1 MNGKCLFPVSSGQVA
16 HGLDSE
22 SVPPYPEGHLLFRLE
37 RENHEIL
44 ATLGELQAQS
54 ILAQKS
60 AGSPGS
66 IRETLKKFTA
76 LKTHYVA
83 LQNELFPL
91 FESASAK
98 NACARL
104 MWAIEDD
111 VLLVQREL
119 CESPLAEDAHYF
131 WKDFGKFFLMAGALA
146 YRERKILFPAAF
158 RSIPSEYFSPKD
170 QVSETSFITRTGT
183 LSPVELEAILMTL
196 PVDIA
201 FIGADD
207 RVKFYSD
214 PPHRIFPRS
223 PAVIGRLVQNCH
235 PPKSAPTVYAHH
247 RVAQIRRKR
256 QRGILADHEWK
267 FYPHTVFRRA

>member
-1 MNGKCLFPVSSGQVA
+1 MELIKNGDARAEKLAAYLELLGKGEASRDNYDRFGDVLRTATSHEVNTALHDVLSLAADLNEWKVPVSRFVRAVA

-158 RSIPSEYFSPKD
+158 RSIPSEYFFTQGSSQRNLVHHKN
-170 QVSETSFITRTGT
+170 GN
-183 LSPVELEAILMTL
+183 
-196 PVDIA
+196 A
-201 FIGADD
+201 FA
-207 RVKFYSD
+207 R
-214 PPHRIFPRS
+214 
-223 PAVIGRLVQNCH
+223 
-235 PPKSAPTVYAHH
+235 
-247 RVAQIRRKR
+247 
-256 QRGILADHEWK
+256 
-267 FYPHTVFRRA
+267 